1 MGVTIAEAAKLVGKS
16 RRTVYRDVSSGRLS
30 VSHDGA
36 GVAQVDIS
44 ELIRVYGEIK
54 GERHSVVTVQTPQR
68 GTDDGAS
75 RVTAMEVEIAQLRE
89 RLADK
94 DRHIDDLRSSIRLLE
109 NKVQKADKRPWLL
122 RMFR

>member
-1 MGVTIAEAAKLVGKS
+1 MGVTITEAAKLVGKS

-44 ELIRVYGEIK
+44 ELIRVYGEINE
-54 GERHSVVTVQTPQR
+54 ERHSVVTVPMPQR
-68 GTDDGAS
+68 GTDDGTA
-75 RVTAMEVEIAQLRE
+75 RVTALEVEIAQLRE

-94 DRHIDDLRSSIRLLE
+94 DRHIDDLRASIRLLE
-109 NKVQKADKRPWLL
+109 LKAPPAKRRGWWP
-122 RMFR
+122 FR

>member
-44 ELIRVYGEIK
+44 ELIRVYGEIR
-54 GERHSVVTVQTPQR
+54 GECHSAAAVPTPQR
-68 GTDDGAS
+68 GTDDGTA
-75 RVTAMEVEIAQLRE
+75 RVTALEVEIAQLRE

-94 DRHIDDLRSSIRLLE
+94 DRHIDDLRASIRLLE
-109 NKVQKADKRPWLL
+109 LKTPPAKRRGWWP
-122 RMFR
+122 FR